1 MAVGY
6 GRPVLGFTSPGSRI
20 RLKAGQPPRVPAKLK
35 LKLKFKFSSCLPVC
49 VSLTAGPPGTSV
61 ASTGVICKV
70 AVSLRLDRMSKP
82 RMTMF
87 TGTVVRVVTDKP
99 ERPGPR

>member
-6 GRPVLGFTSPGSRI
+6 GRPVLGFTSPRSRM
-20 RLKAGQPPRVPAKLK
+20 RLKAGQPPRVPAK

-49 VSLTAGPPGTSV
+49 VSLTTGPPGTSV
-61 ASTGVICKV
+61 ASTGVICTV
-70 AVSLRLDRMSKP
+70 AVSLRLDRMNKP

-87 TGTVVRVVTDKP
+87 TVVTVVTDKP
-99 ERPGPR
+99 ERLGPR

>member
-6 GRPVLGFTSPGSRI
+6 GRPVLGFTSPGSRM
-20 RLKAGQPPRVPAKLK
+20 RLKAGQPPRVPAK

-61 ASTGVICKV
+61 ASTGVICTV
-70 AVSLRLDRMSKP
+70 AVSLRLDRMNKP
-82 RMTMF
+82 RMTIF
-87 TGTVVRVVTDKP
+87 TVVRVVTDKP
-99 ERPGPR
+99 ERLGPR